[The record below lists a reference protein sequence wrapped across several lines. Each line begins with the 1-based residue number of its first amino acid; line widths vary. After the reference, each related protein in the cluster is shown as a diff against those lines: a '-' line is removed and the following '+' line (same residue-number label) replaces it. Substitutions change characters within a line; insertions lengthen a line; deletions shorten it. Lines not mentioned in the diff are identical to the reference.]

1 MNRRSQLIIL
11 CALVVGVSVTGY
23 NIWSLSCGR
32 CTLHTLLTLGL
43 PGYVL
48 LSLNL
53 IMVTILLLMRRSRV
67 IHEQKLHCCC
77 GVRLF
82 PSWHYCPACGTRVSG
97 VEYPSKEL

>member
-53 IMVTILLLMRRSRV
+53 LMAVILLLMRRARVSR
-67 IHEQKLHCCC
+67 ERKLHCGC
-77 GVRLF
+77 GLRLYPF
-82 PSWHYCPACGTRVSG
+82 WHYCPACGSRASG
-97 VEYPSKEL
+97 VEYSSKEL